1 MVNMAEVTNANGI
14 IAAAANNQ
22 AVANKQKSPSSI
34 MKGILDNDNTK
45 KLLQDSL
52 KENAGAFAASILDL
66 YNSDKYLQQCD
77 PKQVF
82 GECLKAVSLKL
93 PINKQLGFAYVVAF
107 KGIPQFQIGYKG
119 LIQLC
124 MRTGQ
129 YKHINAGEV
138 YEGEYKGFNK
148 LTGELDISG
157 ERTSDKI
164 VGYFAYMETLNG
176 FSHSV
181 YSTKEEVQKHAQK
194 YSKSYNSSNS
204 AWKTDFDK
212 MAVKTVLRNLLSHY
226 GYMSVE
232 MMNAMTAEQPS
243 ETDTLSENTDNTVNS
258 EVIDVEYTESN
269 DEAINDD
276 ISI

>member
-1 MVNMAEVTNANGI
+1 MAEVTNANGI

-66 YNSDKYLQQCD
+66 YNSDKYLQQCN

-93 PINKQLGFAYVVAF
+93 PINKQLGFAYVVPF

-138 YEGEYKGFNK
+138 
-148 LTGELDISG
+148 
-157 ERTSDKI
+157 
-164 VGYFAYMETLNG
+164 
-176 FSHSV
+176 
-181 YSTKEEVQKHAQK
+181 
-194 YSKSYNSSNS
+194 
-204 AWKTDFDK
+204 
-212 MAVKTVLRNLLSHY
+212 
-226 GYMSVE
+226 
-232 MMNAMTAEQPS
+232 
-243 ETDTLSENTDNTVNS
+243 
-258 EVIDVEYTESN
+258 
-269 DEAINDD
+269 
-276 ISI
+276 

>member
-1 MVNMAEVTNANGI
+1 MAEVTNANGI

-194 YSKSYNSSNS
+194 YSKSYNSNSS

>member
-1 MVNMAEVTNANGI
+1 
-14 IAAAANNQ
+14 
-22 AVANKQKSPSSI
+22 
-34 MKGILDNDNTK
+34 
-45 KLLQDSL
+45 
-52 KENAGAFAASILDL
+52 
-66 YNSDKYLQQCD
+66 
-77 PKQVF
+77 
-82 GECLKAVSLKL
+82 
-93 PINKQLGFAYVVAF
+93 
-107 KGIPQFQIGYKG
+107 
-119 LIQLC
+119 
-124 MRTGQ
+124 
-129 YKHINAGEV
+129 
-138 YEGEYKGFNK
+138 
-148 LTGELDISG
+148 
-157 ERTSDKI
+157 
-164 VGYFAYMETLNG
+164 METLNG

-194 YSKSYNSSNS
+194 YSKSYNSNSS

-243 ETDTLSENTDNTVNS
+243 ETDNLSENIDNTVNP

>member
-1 MVNMAEVTNANGI
+1 MAEVTNANGI

-243 ETDTLSENTDNTVNS
+243 NADTISENTDNTVNS

>member
-1 MVNMAEVTNANGI
+1 MAEVTNANGI

-129 YKHINAGEV
+129 YKHINAGKV

-243 ETDTLSENTDNTVNS
+243 ETDTLSENIDNTVNS

>member
-1 MVNMAEVTNANGI
+1 MAEVTNANGI

-82 GECLKAVSLKL
+82 EECLKAVSLKL

-243 ETDTLSENTDNTVNS
+243 ETDTLSENADNTVNS

>member
-1 MVNMAEVTNANGI
+1 MAEVTNANGI

-243 ETDTLSENTDNTVNS
+243 ETDNLSENTDNTVNS